1 MTLEQFKTIML
12 MDSDPSTFDDDCA
25 FLGLQIIRKYCP
37 KEGIS
42 GADHDIIWSV
52 DIKDLVD
59 AGITDD
65 DAIQLRLMNW
75 MIWDNE
81 YLALFV

>member
-1 MTLEQFKTIML
+1 MTFKQFKTIMEGE
-12 MDSDPSTFDDDCA
+12 SDPSMFDDDCA

-42 GADHDIIWSV
+42 GSEHDIIYSV
-52 DIKDLVD
+52 SADILVE
-59 AGITDD
+59 AGITVE

-75 MIWDNE
+75 MIEDD